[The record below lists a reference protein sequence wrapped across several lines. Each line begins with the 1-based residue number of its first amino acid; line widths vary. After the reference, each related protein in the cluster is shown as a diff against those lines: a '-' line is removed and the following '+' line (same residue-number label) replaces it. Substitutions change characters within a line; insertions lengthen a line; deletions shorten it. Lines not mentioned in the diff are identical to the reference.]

1 MENLNIL
8 VLNLY
13 LLAIFTILVK
23 TKTTITIYRI
33 FKLFNVALFVYIL
46 YTIFS
51 TNLEV
56 VDTLI
61 KIVPLTLLM
70 VIIIQ
75 TEVLSILKKTGLK
88 KNSLFINSLEDKIKI
103 ELVKSI
109 DHLSKR
115 KIGAIITLEKN
126 SSMDEYIE
134 NAFEVNAPLTNELLS
149 TIFYPATPLHDGAVI
164 IRKNKII
171 CAGAYYPSTE
181 KIDIPKT
188 LGSRHRAAIG
198 VSENSD
204 SLTLV
209 VSEQTGNVS
218 VAYNGYLDLKIN
230 KETLLK
236 YLEKHLQT

>member
-88 KNSLFINSLEDKIKI
+88 KNSLFINSLEDKIKLSKHIHDRCHTKGYPIPAI
-103 ELVKSI
+103 ELIAFSI
-109 DHLSKR
+109 LF
-115 KIGAIITLEKN
+115 N
-126 SSMDEYIE
+126 C
-134 NAFEVNAPLTNELLS
+134 F
-149 TIFYPATPLHDGAVI
+149 
-164 IRKNKII
+164 
-171 CAGAYYPSTE
+171 
-181 KIDIPKT
+181 
-188 LGSRHRAAIG
+188 
-198 VSENSD
+198 VSH
-204 SLTLV
+204 
-209 VSEQTGNVS
+209 
-218 VAYNGYLDLKIN
+218 I
-230 KETLLK
+230 
-236 YLEKHLQT
+236 